1 MTVVLVWQPVL
12 PRPVR
17 GNTFFLFDSA
27 VKLSGEEA
35 AGIGWEA
42 TVPVTTGSA
51 TSLAT
56 AEGDGRDLDV
66 VAAVV
71 RVGVFAPIGELLD
84 CRLFR
89 WSMRR
94 WGRRKVCLTVSPSGP
109 GRQTGSE
116 EEEVVQ
122 LVAAVETAPALIA
135 AAFGFWRGVGEEGSL
150 WDVACCPGGEIWEML
165 ERRIRWAGFRA
176 REALG
181 ARLVGVDGGV
191 VLIVVPEEGFLDRC
205 AVAIHCMVQVVDVV
219 VAGNVVGVVVDAHI
233 CVLPP
238 RIIGIG
244 RRFLVGKGC

>member
-42 TVPVTTGSA
+42 TTPVTTGSA
-51 TSLAT
+51 ASLAT

-66 VAAVV
+66 VAAVAG
-71 RVGVFAPIGELLD
+71 VGVGATVGELLD
-84 CRLFR
+84 RRLVR

-94 WGRRKVCLTVSPSGP
+94 WGRRNFCLTVSPSGP
-109 GRQTGSE
+109 WRQTGSQ

-122 LVAAVETAPALIA
+122 LVAAVETAPAFVA

-150 WDVACCPGGEIWEML
+150 GDVACCSGGEILEMV
-165 ERRIRWAGFRA
+165 ERGVRWAGLRA

-181 ARLVGVDGGV
+181 ARLVGIDGGV

-205 AVAIHCMVQVVDVV
+205 AVAVHCMV
-219 VAGNVVGVVVDAHI
+219 
-233 CVLPP
+233 
-238 RIIGIG
+238 
-244 RRFLVGKGC
+244 